1 MERTHSIE
9 SLIKDVQNEYAVLPE
24 FQRDFV
30 WEIAK
35 TVDLFDSI
43 VKDIFIG
50 AIIYGVPSFE
60 ITTRAV
66 DDRERKTR
74 GKRRN
79 TLLVKHFSKAQID
92 EKQKIDKSNFR
103 LILDGQQRITSMY
116 RALEGV
122 DDIYFIR
129 KNDSELD
136 NDLSDKKLSE
146 QTLEEVLYNFDTEED
161 DTRMSIKLSDVWKTM
176 NEDYFEDELKNTFF
190 KKTSYYKAN
199 SEDSNF
205 NEIEEFRIYLSL
217 QKKIQN
223 LFKAEKLLSYYLL
236 DMSLDRFVL
245 FFERSNSRGVQLNF
259 IDILTAKLY
268 EGFNLKKK
276 IKEFESKNSGYEI
289 SPEIIVRAI
298 AYIVSRDRFEE
309 SGKGMEIHRTFILTE
324 LNAEHFNLY
333 WEKVSNWYKKTL
345 EFLFNNHLAI
355 SQYWIPYP
363 NMIIP
368 LIIFQKELGYGFDQM
383 NDNQR
388 EFIFYWYWCSIFSQR
403 YTGSSNEKI
412 IQDCNILSLIAKGE
426 KIKDRTFLNKLS
438 KIAITSWGDLYS
450 YDKRQNAVYR
460 GILNFINYSVKGLLD
475 WNNTSKI
482 NFMDNIDDHHIFPR
496 DFIDKN
502 LSDDDPNKDFIN
514 SVVNRTLI
522 PKITNIKIGN
532 KAPSAYL
539 SEIKQRNPSIEQS
552 LKTHYIDTDIL
563 NGQYDNNFG
572 FFLELRAGEIFN
584 QIKTEVVDKF
594 QEIKDMHYQEPQN
607 VNVTSVKISATYYNK
622 KVDAVFN
629 PQSKTIQYNGEL
641 FDSPSSAGMKAKQDL
656 GAPEGATVNGWRFW
670 KYLDPYSN
678 ETKFIDHLR
687 QEDTNVS

>member
-1 MERTHSIE
+1 MEHTHSIQ
-9 SLIKDVQNEYAVLPE
+9 SLIRDVKNEHAVLPE

-30 WEIAK
+30 WEISK

-60 ITTRAV
+60 ITTRGI
-66 DDRERKTR
+66 DDRERKKR

-79 TLLVKHFSKAQID
+79 TLLIKHFSKNEID

-103 LILDGQQRITSMY
+103 LILDGQQRITSLY
-116 RALEGV
+116 RALEGA

-136 NDLSDKKLSE
+136 NDISDKKLSE
-146 QTLEEVLYNFDTEED
+146 QNLEEVLYTFDTEED
-161 DTRMSIKLSDVWKTM
+161 ETRLSVKLSDVWRVM
-176 NEDYFEDELKNTFF
+176 NEEYFEENIRNDFF
-190 KKTSYYKAN
+190 RNTSYYKMK
-199 SEDSNF
+199 SQETNF
-205 NEIEEFRIYLSL
+205 NELEEFRLYLSL
-217 QKKIQN
+217 QKKIEN

-276 IKEFESKNSGYEI
+276 IKEFENKNSGYEI
-289 SPEIIVRAI
+289 SPELIVRAI
-298 AYIVSRDRFEE
+298 AYIVSQDRFEVH
-309 SGKGMEIHRTFILTE
+309 GKAMEIHRTFILTE

-355 SQYWIPYP
+355 NQDWIPYP

-368 LIIFQKELGYGFDQM
+368 LIVFQKELGYGFDQM

-412 IQDCNILSLIAKGE
+412 IQDCNILCLIARGE
-426 KIKDRTFLNKLS
+426 KIKDRNFLSKLS
-438 KIAITSWGDLYS
+438 KIAITSADDLYS
-450 YDKRQNAVYR
+450 YDKKQNAIYR
-460 GILNFINYSVKGLLD
+460 GILNFMNYSVKGLLD
-475 WNNTSKI
+475 WNNTAKI
-482 NFMDNIDDHHIFPR
+482 SFKDNIDDHHIFP
-496 DFIDKN
+496 
-502 LSDDDPNKDFIN
+502 KDFIEKNLGDDDSKDFVN

-522 PKITNIKIGN
+522 PRITNIKISN
-532 KAPSAYL
+532 KAPSVYL
-539 SEIKQRNPSIEQS
+539 SEIKQRNVLIEKS
-552 LKTHYIDTDIL
+552 LKTHYIDTEIL
-563 NGQYDNNFG
+563 NGIYDDNFG
-572 FFLELRAGEIFN
+572 FFLELRAIEIFN
-584 QIKTEVVDKF
+584 KIKMEVLDKS
-594 QEIKDMHYQEPQN
+594 QEIKDLHYQEPQN
-607 VNVTSVKISATYYNK
+607 LNTTSLEISATYYNK
-622 KVDAVFN
+622 KVNAVFN
-629 PQSKTIQYNGEL
+629 PKSKTIQYNGEL
-641 FDSPSSAGMKAKQDL
+641 FESPSSAGMKAKQDL
-656 GAPEGATVNGWRFW
+656 GAPEGATVNGWQFW
-670 KYLDPYSN
+670 KYLDPNTN
-678 ETKFIDHLR
+678 EVKFIDNLR
-687 QEDTNVS
+687 EKDTDLL